1 VTESRITS
9 TQNPRVKR
17 LVRLRNRRHRD
28 AEGLFMIEGY
38 RELTRA
44 IASHIQLEEV
54 AYCPPLFLGPNEH
67 SLLEAA
73 GAAGARLIEF
83 AEDPFRKISYRDRPE
98 GLIGLARQFP
108 TELDRIV
115 LKENPL
121 VLVVESIEKPG
132 NLGTMLRTADAAGV
146 DAVIVSDPTTD
157 PFNPNAVRASLGCL
171 FLVPLA
177 IASST
182 ETLAWLAARDVKTF
196 AATPAAERLHWEAD
210 YRGPS
215 ALAIGSEQY
224 GLSEMWMRSADE
236 LVRIPMLG
244 DADSL
249 NAAMAAGVMLYEAV
263 RQRSTRRQATA
274 DNR

>member
-1 VTESRITS
+1 
-9 TQNPRVKR
+9 
-17 LVRLRNRRHRD
+17 
-28 AEGLFMIEGY
+28 
-38 RELTRA
+38 
-44 IASHIQLEEV
+44 
-54 AYCPPLFLGPNEH
+54 
-67 SLLEAA
+67 
-73 GAAGARLIEF
+73 
-83 AEDPFRKISYRDRPE
+83 
-98 GLIGLARQFP
+98 
-108 TELDRIV
+108 
-115 LKENPL
+115 
-121 VLVVESIEKPG
+121 
-132 NLGTMLRTADAAGV
+132 
-146 DAVIVSDPTTD
+146 
-157 PFNPNAVRASLGCL
+157 
-171 FLVPLA
+171 VPLA